1 MKLNLLTVDSPKTRK
16 GEKLGYLTGIL
27 YMAPSDESG
36 YNVCPMALR
45 KGEMPDGI
53 KSACSLSCL
62 TFAGKGLM
70 PAVRAARNRRT
81 KLYFEDREAFMAQ
94 VREDIVRLQK
104 LATAEGW
111 QGLVIRLDGTSD
123 LGIGED
129 FAREF
134 PSVQFVD
141 YTKILKR
148 ARSMAFNPDHP
159 TNWHITYSAFE
170 HTSIETIRSLTE
182 SGINVSMV
190 FAGKTLPDSYMG
202 IRVID
207 GDETDL
213 RHLDPQGVIV
223 GLRMKGVS
231 NAFKASGAASG
242 FARTIELVAA

>member
-27 YMAPSDESG
+27 YLAPSDESG
-36 YNVCPMALR
+36 ENVCPMALR
-45 KGEMPDGI
+45 QGEKPDGI

-81 KLYFEDREAFMAQ
+81 TLYFEDREAFMAQ
-94 VREDIVRLQK
+94 VRADIVTLQR
-104 LATAEGW
+104 AVERDGW
-111 QGLVIRLDGTSD
+111 DGLVIRLDGTSD
-123 LGIGED
+123 LGLGED

-134 PSVQFVD
+134 PTIQFVD

-148 ARSMAFNPDHP
+148 ALSMVLDLDHP
-159 TNWHITYSAFE
+159 ANWHITYSAFE
-170 HTSIETIRSLTE
+170 HTTLETIQGLTE

-190 FAGKTLPDSYMG
+190 FAGKVLPESYMG

-213 RHLDPQGVIV
+213 RHLDPVGVIV